1 MYVLKKRTLASLQ
14 KLTVELN
21 AGFAYWCLLL
31 SMKNPHPVC
40 LGSPDDWMTLLRG
53 GDRIIFER
61 DAMNIGSIT
70 FT

>member
-1 MYVLKKRTLASLQ
+1 MYVLKKQTFASLQ
-14 KLTVELN
+14 KLTIEINV
-21 AGFAYWCLLL
+21 GFTYWCLLL

-40 LGSPDDWMTLLRG
+40 LGSLDDWMTLLRG
-53 GDRIIFER
+53 GARIFFER